1 LSYKNEP
8 IISMV
13 ITKISKGGNSEEI
26 MEYTSDSDLSDDT
39 RELVSRG
46 LASVKRKRRIPTTQ
60 FDSVQER
67 FLVSNMD
74 TSNVRHPSRRGVSFG
89 DTSIHGLAV
98 VSVVDAEPANSQ
110 NHNTTM
116 TLRNSV

>member
-1 LSYKNEP
+1 
-8 IISMV
+8 
-13 ITKISKGGNSEEI
+13 
-26 MEYTSDSDLSDDT
+26 MEYTSDSDLSEDT
-39 RELVSRG
+39 CELVRRG
-46 LASVKRKRRIPTTQ
+46 LATVRRKRRIPTTQ

-98 VSVVDAEPANSQ
+98 ADGETAINQ
-110 NHNTTM
+110 NHNIY
-116 TLRNSV
+116 NIYI

>member
-1 LSYKNEP
+1 
-8 IISMV
+8 
-13 ITKISKGGNSEEI
+13 

-46 LASVKRKRRIPTTQ
+46 LASVRRKRRMPTTQ
-60 FDSVQER
+60 SDDVHER

-74 TSNVRHPSRRGVSFG
+74 TSSVRHPSRRGVSFG

-98 VSVVDAEPANSQ
+98 ADVETANSQ
-110 NHNTTM
+110 NHNIVRFGHLLSIAVGNMRTS
-116 TLRNSV
+116 LIIQEVS